1 MSKNPKKMIK
11 IVNIDGENL
20 HIFWKT
26 WEISKTFSGKI
37 RLIAILKVTK
47 NQGFNLSLE
56 GKVLEKPQRR
66 VKLTPQPFKGWTS
79 LIKMQSFTD
88 ILYTFSFEQNFF
100 ITPEP
105 PKVLRRVK
113 VYNFQNTYF
122 TEDSLFLNTLTAY
135 FTEDSLFLNTLTV
148 T

>member
-1 MSKNPKKMIK
+1 
-11 IVNIDGENL
+11 
-20 HIFWKT
+20 
-26 WEISKTFSGKI
+26 
-37 RLIAILKVTK
+37 
-47 NQGFNLSLE
+47 
-56 GKVLEKPQRR
+56 
-66 VKLTPQPFKGWTS
+66 
-79 LIKMQSFTD
+79 MQSFTD
-88 ILYTFSFEQNFF
+88 ILYTFFFEQNFF